1 MRNMWLIVLNNLKV
15 TFRKKKNIVVYIV
28 IPILTTIV
36 SLALYS
42 GNSSDMVKV
51 GIVNKDGGVLAS
63 DYISSLQ
70 KNERFKVSNIDEG
83 EVNNS
88 ISTRKL
94 DCVVEIPKDFEKSI
108 HDGSLKE
115 IKLSSI
121 KGEAATAW
129 IKVYCNY
136 YIKNLMD
143 IGAAAQGNTAAF
155 SKMYEGFKSQQTTLT
170 VEKLQDESTNKS
182 ATVQSM
188 GFLLMFIMVQAIGTS
203 SIIVKERQNRT
214 YNRIRTAP
222 VDSKMYI
229 LANVVT
235 NILIILVQV
244 IIVVMVA
251 TKVIHMN
258 TFIPDIYLIFILL
271 CFGIASVGLGIL
283 IVALSK
289 TSYQVSTATT
299 LISTPTCM
307 LGGCFWSVSMMP
319 DSLQKAA
326 NFLPQK
332 WTLDAITKL
341 QAGSNLGDIAINI
354 VIILAFAVAFFIMA
368 AYKFNN
374 SDKANNFI

>member
-1 MRNMWLIVLNNLKV
+1 MWLIVLNNLKV

-28 IPILTTIV
+28 VPILVTLA
-36 SLALYS
+36 SLAMYS
-42 GNSSDMVKV
+42 GNSSDSIKV
-51 GIVNKDGGVLAS
+51 GIVNNDGGTIAS

-70 KNERFKVSNIDEG
+70 KNERFKVSTINE
-83 EVNNS
+83 EQVRNS

-94 DCVVEIPKDFEKSI
+94 DCVIELPKNFQMSI
-108 HDGSLKE
+108 KDGSLKE
-115 IKLSSI
+115 IKLFSI

-129 IKVYCNY
+129 IKVYTNY
-136 YIKNLMD
+136 YVKNLTD
-143 IGAAAQGNTAAF
+143 IAMASQGNTANF
-155 SKMYEGFKSQQTTLT
+155 NKMYEGFKAQHTTLSI
-170 VEKLQDESTNKS
+170 EKLQDVSTNKN

-203 SIIVKERQNRT
+203 SIIVKERQMRT
-214 YNRIRTAP
+214 YNRICTAP
-222 VDSKMYI
+222 VNSRMYV
-229 LANVVT
+229 LANIVT
-235 NILIILVQV
+235 NILIILIQV
-244 IIVVMVA
+244 SIVVMVA

-258 TFIPDIYLIFILL
+258 TFIPDIYLIGILL

-307 LGGCFWSVSMMP
+307 LGGCFWPMSIMP
-319 DSLQKAA
+319 DMMQKAA

-332 WTLDAITKL
+332 WTMDAITKL
-341 QAGSNLGDIAINI
+341 QGGSSIGEIGINI